1 MSSGVFNDSDKQH
14 MARAIELAQH
24 GWYSTTPN
32 PRVGCVLVKDGVMI
46 AEGWH
51 ERAGEAHAEAMA
63 LQRAGE
69 QAKDCTA
76 YVTLEPCSF
85 VGRTPACSRS
95 LVEAGVGRVVCAMRD
110 PHPKVSGKGVAE
122 LIEAGIQVDEDLMHA
137 EARALNPGYIKQ
149 QEHGLPY
156 LRCKLAMSLDG
167 RTAMASGDSQ
177 WITGREARK
186 DVQDLRAQSC
196 AVLTGINTILDDDA
210 RLNVRVEQLSK
221 TASKQL
227 GDRQPL
233 RVVMDSSGRCPHSAA
248 LLATPGNVLVVVGK
262 DAENPLPIAE
272 SKQVSV
278 LHCDTARP
286 EPAAVLKALAAR
298 NCNDILLEAGPTL
311 AGAFLQQGLID
322 ELIVYMAPKLLG
334 SNARPLLHL
343 PIELMHDSIELRLN
357 SVRLIGDDLRIDCA
371 PIYH

>member
-1 MSSGVFNDSDKQH
+1 MFSDSDKQH
-14 MARAIELAQH
+14 MARAIELAQR

-32 PRVGCVLVKDGVMI
+32 PRVGCVLVKDEVVI

-63 LQRAGE
+63 LQKAGE
-69 QAKDCTA
+69 HAKACTA

-95 LVEAGVGRVVCAMRD
+95 LVEAGVRRVVCAMRD
-110 PHPKVSGKGVAE
+110 PHPKVSGKGIAE
-122 LIEAGIQVDEDLMHA
+122 LIEAGIQVDEDLLHA
-137 EARALNPGYIKQ
+137 EARSLNPGYIRQ
-149 QEHGLPY
+149 QELGLPY
-156 LRCKLAMSLDG
+156 LRCKVAMSLDG
-167 RTAMASGDSQ
+167 RTAMASGESQ
-177 WITGREARK
+177 WITGTEARQ

-210 RLNVRVEQLSK
+210 RLNVRAEQLSE

-227 GDRQPL
+227 GERQPL
-233 RVVMDSSGRCPHSAA
+233 RVVMDSSGRCPQTAA
-248 LLATPGNVLVVVGK
+248 LLKAPGNVLVFVGK
-262 DAENPLPIAE
+262 DAENPLPIAD
-272 SKQVSV
+272 SKNVSV
-278 LHCDTARP
+278 HYCDTARP
-286 EPAAVLKALAAR
+286 EPAAVLRALAAQ

-343 PIELMHDSIELRLN
+343 PIELMQDSIELRLN
-357 SVRLIGDDLRIDCA
+357 SVRLIGDDLRIDSA
-371 PIYH
+371 PIYP

>member
-1 MSSGVFNDSDKQH
+1 
-14 MARAIELAQH
+14 MARAITLAQR

-32 PRVGCVLVKDGVMI
+32 PRVGCVLVKDDVPI

-63 LQRAGE
+63 LSKAGE
-69 QAKDCTA
+69 QAKGCTA

-95 LVEAGVGRVVCAMRD
+95 LVEAGVSRVVCAMRD
-110 PHPKVSGKGVAE
+110 PHAKVSGKGIAE
-122 LIEAGIQVDEDLMHA
+122 LIEAGIQVDEDLMLS

-156 LRCKLAMSLDG
+156 LRCKLGMSLDG
-167 RTAMASGDSQ
+167 RTAMASGESQ
-177 WITGREARK
+177 WITGSDARQ
-186 DVQDLRAQSC
+186 DVQQLRAQSC

-210 RLNVRVEQLSK
+210 RLNVRVEQLSE

-227 GDRQPL
+227 GERQPL
-233 RVVMDSSGRCPHSAA
+233 RVVMDSSGRCPQSAA
-248 LLATPGNVLVVVGK
+248 LLKTPGNVLVIVGK
-262 DAENPLPIAE
+262 DAENPLPIANLE
-272 SKQVSV
+272 ELSV

-286 EPAAVLKALAAR
+286 EPAAVLRALAAR
-298 NCNDILLEAGPTL
+298 HCNDILLEAGPTL

-343 PIELMHDSIELRLN
+343 PIERMQDSIELQLN
-357 SVRLIGDDLRIDCA
+357 SVRLIGDDLRIDCV

>member
-1 MSSGVFNDSDKQH
+1 
-14 MARAIELAQH
+14 MARAIELAQR

-32 PRVGCVLVKDGVMI
+32 PRVGCVLSKDGVLV

-63 LQRAGE
+63 LQNAGAN
-69 QAKDCTA
+69 AKGCTA

-95 LVEAGVGRVVCAMRD
+95 LLDAGVSRVVCAMRD
-110 PHPKVSGKGVAE
+110 PHPKVSGKGIAE

-137 EARALNPGYIKQ
+137 EARALNPGYIKR
-149 QEHGLPY
+149 QETGLPY
-156 LRCKLAMSLDG
+156 VRCKLAMSLDG
-167 RTAMASGDSQ
+167 RTAMASGESQ
-177 WITGREARK
+177 WITGSDARQ

-210 RLNVRVEQLSK
+210 RLNVRAEQLSD
-221 TASKQL
+221 TARRQL
-227 GDRQPL
+227 GARQPL
-233 RVVMDSSGRCPHSAA
+233 RVVMDSTGRCPQSAA
-248 LLATPGNVLVVVGK
+248 LLSTPGNVLLVVGK
-262 DAENPLPIAE
+262 DAEKALPISNLE
-272 SKQVSV
+272 TVSV
-278 LHCDTARP
+278 LRCDTTQP
-286 EPAAVLKALAAR
+286 EPATVLRALAAR
-298 NCNDILLEAGPTL
+298 DCNNILLETGPTL

-343 PIELMHDSIELRLN
+343 PIELMQDSIELRLN
-357 SVRLIGDDLRIDCA
+357 SVRLIGEDLRIDCA
-371 PIYH
+371 PIYP